1 MATKADKKTGGAKTS
16 RSEIVTVR
24 LDPKMRYLAEL
35 AARTQRRTLSSY
47 IEWAIEESLKQVD
60 LPFADGEKDLSVDTA
75 SAAEVLW
82 DVEESDRFYY
92 LARALPG
99 LLTHEEQIL
108 WKLINGADVLWTERD
123 GKREMDGKALRKWFP
138 GAKFAMSTGADLDI
152 IRAALNGDVGAVEAI
167 GLDKWAKNRLSNG

>member
-82 DVEESDRFYY
+82 DVEESDRFYF
-92 LARALPG
+92 LARSLPG
-99 LLTHEEQIL
+99 LLTHEEQVL
-108 WKLINGADVLWTERD
+108 WKLMQGANALWAD
-123 GKREMDGKALRKWFP
+123 AGGKHEIKPGVFRQWFP
-138 GAKFAMSTGADLDI
+138 GAKFAVSTGADLDI
-152 IRAALNGDVGAVEAI
+152 VRAALDGDAEAVQAI
-167 GLDKWAKNRLSNG
+167 GLDKWAESRKK